1 MKLTLAPALFFISLT
16 SFGQTAKLDT
26 LPCRAMFT
34 EPWSTATNKKVHVS
48 KFYVILKDG
57 KPVKFLHRNRKHDT
71 DVEIW
76 DYRLES
82 DPIIPTKRRD

>member
-1 MKLTLAPALFFISLT
+1 MKLTLTLALVLISFACLSQT
-16 SFGQTAKLDT
+16 SKTDT